1 MAKSKFFRV
10 AVEGATAT
18 DGRKIE
24 ASWIKD
30 IAATYNRETY
40 GARVNLEHV
49 RGYTPSSDFKA
60 YGDVLAVKMDTVTLS
75 IGGKNEKRLA
85 LFAQIEPTSDLVAM
99 TKAKQK
105 IYTSIEVAPNFADS
119 GKANLVGLAVTD
131 SPASLGT
138 EILAFSASNDPNAA
152 ALKAMFD
159 SRKQNAANL
168 FSAAEETQI
177 ELEDEAAGGDV
188 EAKVVSLFTAIGDK
202 ILASIGAKQ
211 EPPKPVNDNDAGQ
224 VDLAALGKAMT
235 EGFAEVGKAVAA
247 QAAATTETVTKL
259 SADLT
264 ELKTK
269 LENEPRKDFGRRAPA
284 TGGDDR
290 VLTDF

>member
-30 IAATYNRETY
+30 IVATYNPVTY
-40 GARVNLEHV
+40 GARVNLEHI
-49 RGYTPSSDFKA
+49 RGYSPTSDFKA

-85 LFAQIEPTSDLVAM
+85 LFAQIEPTADLVAM

-138 EILAFSASNDPNAA
+138 EILEFSASSDPKAA
-152 ALKAMFD
+152 ALKAMYD
-159 SRKQNAANL
+159 SRKQAAANL

-177 ELEDEAAGGDV
+177 ELEDEAAGDNV
-188 EAKVVSLFTAIGDK
+188 EAKVLGMFASIGDK
-202 ILASIGAKQ
+202 LLASIGVKQ
-211 EPPKPVNDNDAGQ
+211 DPPKPANETEAGQ

-247 QAAATTETVTKL
+247 QAAATAETVNKL
-259 SADLT
+259 STELAD
-264 ELKTK
+264 LKTK
-269 LENEPRKDFGRRAPA
+269 LENEPRKTFGHRTPA
-284 TGGDDR
+284 TGGDGRIKADC
-290 VLTDF
+290 